1 MEIQDKQG
9 VKGGLKKAPF
19 KENDEELKNFREV
32 GEKLNK
38 NIQRYK
44 EFEKLNSV
52 YAFMD
57 EYNVQVAALT
67 VKVTVGQFDR
77 FISQDEKDRLERKK
91 KDDEARK
98 AAEEQQDPAK
108 AANPSPSKLG
118 KPAK

>member
-1 MEIQDKQG
+1 MIP
-9 VKGGLKKAPF
+9 VKI
-19 KENDEELKNFREV
+19 DST
-32 GEKLNK
+32 
-38 NIQRYK
+38 
-44 EFEKLNSV
+44 SV
-52 YAFMD
+52 
-57 EYNVQVAALT
+57 VVTPKVKLT